1 MPKTLVT
8 PFAFAKPAAIALA
21 SDVGRSEIARGKV
34 KAQYHRWLGNRD
46 PRQLGAADV
55 KAFLERLAVHGKV
68 ASGTQNQA
76 LATYDAAVRSA
87 ASTRS
92 LRNGARRNRTPAA
105 S

>member
-1 MPKTLVT
+1 
-8 PFAFAKPAAIALA
+8 
-21 SDVGRSEIARGKV
+21 
-34 KAQYHRWLGNRD
+34 
-46 PRQLGAADV
+46 V